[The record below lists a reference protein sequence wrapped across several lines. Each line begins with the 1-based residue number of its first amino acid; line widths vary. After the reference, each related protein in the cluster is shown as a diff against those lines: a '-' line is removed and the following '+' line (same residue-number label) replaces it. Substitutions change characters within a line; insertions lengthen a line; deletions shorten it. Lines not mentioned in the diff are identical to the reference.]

1 LTLNISVLGALIG
14 KQKGRNL
21 EIMNSFEL
29 MFHVID
35 SAVIVDREYY
45 TTKEDQC
52 KWSSLCI
59 RELHGD
65 NFPSSSSPYL
75 SPSHPIPVHEFP
87 HISSLV

>member
-1 LTLNISVLGALIG
+1 MHSVDIVVLLIMVRYKMLIVSVLGALIG

-35 SAVIVDREYY
+35 STIIVDREYY

-52 KWSSLCI
+52 Q
-59 RELHGD
+59 
-65 NFPSSSSPYL
+65 
-75 SPSHPIPVHEFP
+75 
-87 HISSLV
+87 